1 MPELRV
7 VAVSNDGTRLVLK
20 AADSTEYTLPI
31 DERLRAAVRG
41 DRPRL
46 GQIEIEVESH
56 LRPRDIQARIRA
68 GATAEEVAQL
78 AGIPVDR
85 VRRFEGP
92 VLAERAF
99 MAERARKTPVRR
111 PGENAGPQLG
121 EAVQERLLLRGAEK
135 DTVQWDSWRRD
146 DGTWEVLLVYRVAG
160 EPHSASWT
168 YDPPRRLVQAVDD
181 EARSLIGE
189 SDDLAAPEPSFPFV
203 PRIARLPRDRP
214 LDRARG
220 TSRPSLPPLRARRG
234 DRASERDS
242 LTSLLEAV
250 PSFRGDM
257 VVPGTA
263 LRARTAGGA
272 RRANR
277 RRRSPRPP
285 RPRPVPPTRTSSC
298 PARSAATATG
308 SSAPPTARPRRTAS
322 VRAAAR
328 RSRAGTRSCSA
339 RGARSRSSGLR
350 QSDRSH
356 ATVSPVSACCRLATV
371 RRRQVGIVRCGPV
384 SFRRGPGARATAT
397 GGRAPRRPGGP
408 ASEDHSDH
416 EPTYRAAGMPATAS
430 ASTSWA
436 PETPEPQ

>member
-20 AADSTEYTLPI
+20 AADNTEYTLQI
-31 DERLRAAVRG
+31 DERLRAAVRN
-41 DRPRL
+41 DRARL
-46 GQIEIEVESH
+46 GQIEVESH

-68 GATAEEVAQL
+68 GASAEEVAQL

-111 PGENAGPQLG
+111 PGENTGPQLG
-121 EAVQERLLLRGAEK
+121 EAVSERLMLRGADR

-181 EARSLIGE
+181 EARALIGE
-189 SDDLAAPEPSFPFV
+189 ADDTPEPSYPFV

-214 LDRARG
+214 LDRSG
-220 TSRPSLPPLRARRG
+220 PVPELDENG
-234 DRASERDS
+234 DRDS

-257 VVPGTA
+257 VVPDTGPPQRGDESAEGQETTAEPAAPAAAGAGSAYADVLMPRSVAGHRDRLTGTTDRQA
-263 LRARTAGGA
+263 EADGVRPG
-272 RRANR
+272 RRAA
-277 RRRSPRPP
+277 
-285 RPRPVPPTRTSSC
+285 VPSWDEI
-298 PARSAATATG
+298 
-308 SSAPPTARPRRTAS
+308 
-322 VRAAAR
+322 VF
-328 RSRAGTRSCSA
+328 GTR
-339 RGARSRSSGLR
+339 RKK
-350 QSDRSH
+350 QD
-356 ATVSPVSACCRLATV
+356 
-371 RRRQVGIVRCGPV
+371 
-384 SFRRGPGARATAT
+384 
-397 GGRAPRRPGGP
+397 
-408 ASEDHSDH
+408 
-416 EPTYRAAGMPATAS
+416 
-430 ASTSWA
+430 
-436 PETPEPQ
+436 

>member
-68 GATAEEVAQL
+68 GATAEEVAQM

-111 PGENAGPQLG
+111 PGENSGPPLG
-121 EAVQERLLLRGAEK
+121 EAVQERLLVRGAEK

-146 DGTWEVLLVYRVAG
+146 DGTWEVLLVYCVAG

-181 EARSLIGE
+181 EARMLIGE

-214 LDRARG
+214 LDRSADRE
-220 TSRPSLPPLRARRG
+220 RPSLPPA
-234 DRASERDS
+234 ASEPVEESAGERDS

-250 PSFRGDM
+250 PSFRGDL
-257 VVPGTA
+257 VVPE
-263 LRARTAGGA
+263 
-272 RRANR
+272 
-277 RRRSPRPP
+277 
-285 RPRPVPPTRTSSC
+285 RPVPEPEVEEPVDEPEAEEP
-298 PARSAATATG
+298 PAPAASAGSAYADVLMPRSVGSHRDRLIGATDRQAEADG
-308 SSAPPTARPRRTAS
+308 VRPGR
-322 VRAAAR
+322 RAAVP
-328 RSRAGTRSCSA
+328 SWDEIVFGTR
-339 RGARSRSSGLR
+339 RKK
-350 QSDRSH
+350 Q
-356 ATVSPVSACCRLATV
+356 
-371 RRRQVGIVRCGPV
+371 
-384 SFRRGPGARATAT
+384 
-397 GGRAPRRPGGP
+397 
-408 ASEDHSDH
+408 E
-416 EPTYRAAGMPATAS
+416 
-430 ASTSWA
+430 
-436 PETPEPQ
+436 

>member
-68 GATAEEVAQL
+68 GATAEEVAQM

-168 YDPPRRLVQAVDD
+168 YDPPRRLVQAVDE

-189 SDDLAAPEPSFPFV
+189 SEDLAAPEPSFPFV

-214 LDRARG
+214 LDRALDRE
-220 TSRPSLPPLRARRG
+220 RPSLPAPAPEPVEETS
-234 DRASERDS
+234 SERDS

-250 PSFRGDM
+250 PSFRGDL
-257 VVPGTA
+257 VVPERPSETA
-263 LRARTAGGA
+263 PPEEPEPEPAAEEPPAPAASAGSAYADVLMPRSVGSHRDRLIGSTDRQA
-272 RRANR
+272 EADGVRPGRRAA
-277 RRRSPRPP
+277 
-285 RPRPVPPTRTSSC
+285 VPSWDEI
-298 PARSAATATG
+298 
-308 SSAPPTARPRRTAS
+308 
-322 VRAAAR
+322 VF
-328 RSRAGTRSCSA
+328 GTR
-339 RGARSRSSGLR
+339 RKK
-350 QSDRSH
+350 Q
-356 ATVSPVSACCRLATV
+356 
-371 RRRQVGIVRCGPV
+371 
-384 SFRRGPGARATAT
+384 
-397 GGRAPRRPGGP
+397 
-408 ASEDHSDH
+408 E
-416 EPTYRAAGMPATAS
+416 
-430 ASTSWA
+430 
-436 PETPEPQ
+436 

>member
-68 GATAEEVAQL
+68 GASAEEVAQL

-121 EAVQERLLLRGAEK
+121 EAVQERLTLRGAEK

-189 SDDLAAPEPSFPFV
+189 TSHTQQEPSFPFV

-214 LDRARG
+214 LDRALE
-220 TSRPSLPPLRARRG
+220 RPERPALPSPEPVEE
-234 DRASERDS
+234 SERDS

-257 VVPGTA
+257 VVPERPSDPPEEPA
-263 LRARTAGGA
+263 VEPEEEEPPAPAASAGSAYADVLMPRSVGA
-272 RRANR
+272 HRDRLIGSTDRQAEADGVRPGRRAA
-277 RRRSPRPP
+277 
-285 RPRPVPPTRTSSC
+285 VPSWDEI
-298 PARSAATATG
+298 
-308 SSAPPTARPRRTAS
+308 
-322 VRAAAR
+322 VF
-328 RSRAGTRSCSA
+328 GTR
-339 RGARSRSSGLR
+339 RKK
-350 QSDRSH
+350 Q
-356 ATVSPVSACCRLATV
+356 
-371 RRRQVGIVRCGPV
+371 
-384 SFRRGPGARATAT
+384 
-397 GGRAPRRPGGP
+397 
-408 ASEDHSDH
+408 E
-416 EPTYRAAGMPATAS
+416 
-430 ASTSWA
+430 
-436 PETPEPQ
+436 

>member
-68 GATAEEVAQL
+68 GASAEEVAQL

-121 EAVQERLLLRGAEK
+121 EAVQERLTLRGAEK

-168 YDPPRRLVQAVDD
+168 YDPPRRLVAAVDD

-189 SDDLAAPEPSFPFV
+189 SDDLAATPEPSFPFV

-214 LDRARG
+214 LDRALE
-220 TSRPSLPPLRARRG
+220 RPERPALPSPEPVEE
-234 DRASERDS
+234 SERDS

-257 VVPGTA
+257 VVPERPSEPPEEPA
-263 LRARTAGGA
+263 VEPEAEEPPAPAASAGSAYADVLMPRSVGA
-272 RRANR
+272 HRDRLIGSTDRQAEADGVRPGRRAA
-277 RRRSPRPP
+277 
-285 RPRPVPPTRTSSC
+285 VPSWDEI
-298 PARSAATATG
+298 
-308 SSAPPTARPRRTAS
+308 
-322 VRAAAR
+322 VF
-328 RSRAGTRSCSA
+328 GTR
-339 RGARSRSSGLR
+339 RKKL
-350 QSDRSH
+350 D
-356 ATVSPVSACCRLATV
+356 
-371 RRRQVGIVRCGPV
+371 
-384 SFRRGPGARATAT
+384 
-397 GGRAPRRPGGP
+397 
-408 ASEDHSDH
+408 
-416 EPTYRAAGMPATAS
+416 
-430 ASTSWA
+430 
-436 PETPEPQ
+436 

>member
-1 MPELRV
+1 MTSAGTTREVPMPELRV

-68 GATAEEVAQL
+68 GASAEEVAQL

-121 EAVQERLLLRGAEK
+121 EAVQERLLIRGAEK

-146 DGTWEVLLVYRVAG
+146 DGTWEVMLVYRVAG
-160 EPHSASWT
+160 EPHAASWT

-214 LDRARG
+214 LDRALDRQ
-220 TSRPSLPPLRARRG
+220 TERPSLPP
-234 DRASERDS
+234 ASPESPEEADDRDS

-257 VVPGTA
+257 VVPE
-263 LRARTAGGA
+263 R
-272 RRANR
+272 
-277 RRRSPRPP
+277 
-285 RPRPVPPTRTSSC
+285 
-298 PARSAATATG
+298 
-308 SSAPPTARPRRTAS
+308 
-322 VRAAAR
+322 
-328 RSRAGTRSCSA
+328 
-339 RGARSRSSGLR
+339 
-350 QSDRSH
+350 
-356 ATVSPVSACCRLATV
+356 
-371 RRRQVGIVRCGPV
+371 
-384 SFRRGPGARATAT
+384 
-397 GGRAPRRPGGP
+397 
-408 ASEDHSDH
+408 
-416 EPTYRAAGMPATAS
+416 PATAERPAAEEPVPESEEEEPPAPAAS
-430 ASTSWA
+430 AGAGSAYADVLMPRSVGSHRDRLVGATDRQAEADGVRPGRRAAVPSWD
-436 PETPEPQ
+436 EIVFGTRRKKQD

>member
-68 GATAEEVAQL
+68 GASAEEVAQL

-168 YDPPRRLVQAVDD
+168 YDPPRRLVQAVDE

-214 LDRARG
+214 LDRALD
-220 TSRPSLPPLRARRG
+220 RPSLPAQASEPA
-234 DRASERDS
+234 DESTASERDS

-250 PSFRGDM
+250 PSFRGDL
-257 VVPGTA
+257 VVPERPAETPA
-263 LRARTAGGA
+263 AEEPPATEPVEEEPPAPAASAGSAYADVLMPRSVTSHRDRLVGA
-272 RRANR
+272 TDRQAEADGVRPGRRAA
-277 RRRSPRPP
+277 
-285 RPRPVPPTRTSSC
+285 VPSWDEI
-298 PARSAATATG
+298 
-308 SSAPPTARPRRTAS
+308 
-322 VRAAAR
+322 VF
-328 RSRAGTRSCSA
+328 GTR
-339 RGARSRSSGLR
+339 RKK
-350 QSDRSH
+350 Q
-356 ATVSPVSACCRLATV
+356 
-371 RRRQVGIVRCGPV
+371 
-384 SFRRGPGARATAT
+384 
-397 GGRAPRRPGGP
+397 
-408 ASEDHSDH
+408 E
-416 EPTYRAAGMPATAS
+416 
-430 ASTSWA
+430 
-436 PETPEPQ
+436 

>member
-68 GATAEEVAQL
+68 GATAEEVAQM

-111 PGENAGPQLG
+111 PGENTGPQLG

-135 DTVQWDSWRRD
+135 DSVQWDSWRRD

-214 LDRARG
+214 LDRALDRE
-220 TSRPSLPPLRARRG
+220 RPGLPAQ
-234 DRASERDS
+234 ASEPAEESGGERDS

-250 PSFRGDM
+250 PSFRGDL
-257 VVPGTA
+257 VVPERPSEPA
-263 LRARTAGGA
+263 EEPDQEAAAEEPPAPAASAGSAYADVLMPRSIGSHRDRLIGA
-272 RRANR
+272 TDRQAEADGVRPGRRAA
-277 RRRSPRPP
+277 
-285 RPRPVPPTRTSSC
+285 VPSWDEI
-298 PARSAATATG
+298 
-308 SSAPPTARPRRTAS
+308 
-322 VRAAAR
+322 VF
-328 RSRAGTRSCSA
+328 GTR
-339 RGARSRSSGLR
+339 RKK
-350 QSDRSH
+350 Q
-356 ATVSPVSACCRLATV
+356 
-371 RRRQVGIVRCGPV
+371 
-384 SFRRGPGARATAT
+384 
-397 GGRAPRRPGGP
+397 
-408 ASEDHSDH
+408 E
-416 EPTYRAAGMPATAS
+416 
-430 ASTSWA
+430 
-436 PETPEPQ
+436 

>member
-31 DERLRAAVRG
+31 DERLRAAVRN
-41 DRPRL
+41 DRARL

-68 GATAEEVAQL
+68 GASAEEVAQF

-111 PGENAGPQLG
+111 PGENTGPQLG
-121 EAVQERLLLRGAEK
+121 EAVQERLLLRGADKE
-135 DTVQWDSWRRD
+135 TVQWDSWRRD

-189 SDDLAAPEPSFPFV
+189 TDDVAAPEPSFPFV

-214 LDRARG
+214 LDRALDRQME
-220 TSRPSLPPLRARRG
+220 RPTAPAPVPEPEEHIGGISAG
-234 DRASERDS
+234 ERDS

-257 VVPGTA
+257 VVPERPAPPEPPAIEPAAQEPEADEPPAAAASAGAGSAYADVLMPRAVAGHRDRLTGTTDRQA
-263 LRARTAGGA
+263 EADGVRPG
-272 RRANR
+272 RRAA
-277 RRRSPRPP
+277 
-285 RPRPVPPTRTSSC
+285 VPSWDEI
-298 PARSAATATG
+298 
-308 SSAPPTARPRRTAS
+308 
-322 VRAAAR
+322 VF
-328 RSRAGTRSCSA
+328 GTR
-339 RGARSRSSGLR
+339 RKK
-350 QSDRSH
+350 QD
-356 ATVSPVSACCRLATV
+356 
-371 RRRQVGIVRCGPV
+371 
-384 SFRRGPGARATAT
+384 
-397 GGRAPRRPGGP
+397 
-408 ASEDHSDH
+408 
-416 EPTYRAAGMPATAS
+416 
-430 ASTSWA
+430 
-436 PETPEPQ
+436 

>member
-31 DERLRAAVRG
+31 DERLRAAVRN
-41 DRPRL
+41 DRARL

-68 GATAEEVAQL
+68 GASAEEVAQL

-111 PGENAGPQLG
+111 PGENTGPQLG
-121 EAVQERLLLRGAEK
+121 EAVAERLLLRGADK
-135 DTVQWDSWRRD
+135 DSVQWDSWRRD
-146 DGTWEVLLVYRVAG
+146 DGTWEVLLVYRVAT

-181 EARSLIGE
+181 EARALIGE
-189 SDDLAAPEPSFPFV
+189 ADDTPEPSFPFV

-214 LDRARG
+214 LDRTLDRHSERGERGAQSGSEDDARG
-220 TSRPSLPPLRARRG
+220 AEEATGER
-234 DRASERDS
+234 ERDS

-257 VVPGTA
+257 VVPESAKAPQADEESEAEVEEPPAPAASAGA
-263 LRARTAGGA
+263 GSAYADVLMPRGGGGAPRPRAPGGWGGGGGGRGGA
-272 RRANR
+272 RR
-277 RRRSPRPP
+277 PPPP
-285 RPRPVPPTRTSSC
+285 RS
-298 PARSAATATG
+298 G
-308 SSAPPTARPRRTAS
+308 
-322 VRAAAR
+322 
-328 RSRAGTRSCSA
+328 SA
-339 RGARSRSSGLR
+339 RIWVSR
-350 QSDRSH
+350 
-356 ATVSPVSACCRLATV
+356 
-371 RRRQVGIVRCGPV
+371 
-384 SFRRGPGARATAT
+384 
-397 GGRAPRRPGGP
+397 
-408 ASEDHSDH
+408 
-416 EPTYRAAGMPATAS
+416 
-430 ASTSWA
+430 
-436 PETPEPQ
+436 

>member
-68 GATAEEVAQL
+68 GATAEEVAQM

-111 PGENAGPQLG
+111 PGENSGPPLG

-168 YDPPRRLVQAVDD
+168 YDPPRRLVQAVDE

-214 LDRARG
+214 LDRTGDRE
-220 TSRPSLPPLRARRG
+220 RPSLPAP
-234 DRASERDS
+234 ASESPEETTATASAGERDS

-250 PSFRGDM
+250 PSFRGDL
-257 VVPGTA
+257 VVPD
-263 LRARTAGGA
+263 RTPEAAPEEPDVEPEVEEPPAPAASAGSAYADVLMPRSVGGHRDRLIGSTDRQA
-272 RRANR
+272 EADGVRPGRRAA
-277 RRRSPRPP
+277 
-285 RPRPVPPTRTSSC
+285 VPSWDEI
-298 PARSAATATG
+298 
-308 SSAPPTARPRRTAS
+308 
-322 VRAAAR
+322 VF
-328 RSRAGTRSCSA
+328 GTR
-339 RGARSRSSGLR
+339 RKK
-350 QSDRSH
+350 Q
-356 ATVSPVSACCRLATV
+356 
-371 RRRQVGIVRCGPV
+371 
-384 SFRRGPGARATAT
+384 
-397 GGRAPRRPGGP
+397 
-408 ASEDHSDH
+408 E
-416 EPTYRAAGMPATAS
+416 
-430 ASTSWA
+430 
-436 PETPEPQ
+436 

>member
-68 GATAEEVAQL
+68 GATAEEVAQM

-111 PGENAGPQLG
+111 PGESSGPPLG
-121 EAVQERLLLRGAEK
+121 EAVQERLLLRGAER

-189 SDDLAAPEPSFPFV
+189 SDDLVPAEPSFPFV
-203 PRIARLPRDRP
+203 PRIARLPRDRSA
-214 LDRARG
+214 DRA
-220 TSRPSLPPLRARRG
+220 G
-234 DRASERDS
+234 DRERPGPPGQAPEPGEESTTAAASAERDS

-250 PSFRGDM
+250 PNFRGDL
-257 VVPGTA
+257 VVPERPAESAPEEPDTEPDA
-263 LRARTAGGA
+263 EEPPAPAASAGSAYADVLMPRSVGSHRERLIGSTDRQA
-272 RRANR
+272 EADGVRPGRRAA
-277 RRRSPRPP
+277 
-285 RPRPVPPTRTSSC
+285 VPSWDEI
-298 PARSAATATG
+298 
-308 SSAPPTARPRRTAS
+308 
-322 VRAAAR
+322 VF
-328 RSRAGTRSCSA
+328 GTR
-339 RGARSRSSGLR
+339 RKK
-350 QSDRSH
+350 Q
-356 ATVSPVSACCRLATV
+356 
-371 RRRQVGIVRCGPV
+371 
-384 SFRRGPGARATAT
+384 
-397 GGRAPRRPGGP
+397 
-408 ASEDHSDH
+408 E
-416 EPTYRAAGMPATAS
+416 
-430 ASTSWA
+430 
-436 PETPEPQ
+436 

>member
-31 DERLRAAVRG
+31 DERLRAAVRN
-41 DRPRL
+41 DRARL

-68 GATAEEVAQL
+68 GASAEEVAQF

-111 PGENAGPQLG
+111 PGENVGPQLG
-121 EAVQERLLLRGAEK
+121 EAVQERLLMRGADKE
-135 DTVQWDSWRRD
+135 TVQWDSWRRD

-189 SDDLAAPEPSFPFV
+189 TDDVAAPEPSFPFV

-214 LDRARG
+214 LDRALDRQME
-220 TSRPSLPPLRARRG
+220 RPAPPPPPEPDERIGGVSAN
-234 DRASERDS
+234 ERDS

-257 VVPGTA
+257 VVPERPSQPEPPAIEPAVQEPEADEPPAAAASAGAGSAYADVLMPRAVAGHRDRLTGTTDRQA
-263 LRARTAGGA
+263 EADGVRPG
-272 RRANR
+272 RRAA
-277 RRRSPRPP
+277 
-285 RPRPVPPTRTSSC
+285 VPSWDEI
-298 PARSAATATG
+298 
-308 SSAPPTARPRRTAS
+308 
-322 VRAAAR
+322 VF
-328 RSRAGTRSCSA
+328 GTR
-339 RGARSRSSGLR
+339 RKK
-350 QSDRSH
+350 QD
-356 ATVSPVSACCRLATV
+356 
-371 RRRQVGIVRCGPV
+371 
-384 SFRRGPGARATAT
+384 
-397 GGRAPRRPGGP
+397 
-408 ASEDHSDH
+408 
-416 EPTYRAAGMPATAS
+416 
-430 ASTSWA
+430 
-436 PETPEPQ
+436 

>member
-68 GATAEEVAQL
+68 GATAEEVAQM

-111 PGENAGPQLG
+111 PGENSGPPLG
-121 EAVQERLLLRGAEK
+121 EAVQERLLLRGADK

-214 LDRARG
+214 LDRPADRE
-220 TSRPSLPPLRARRG
+220 RPSLPAPVPEPAEEG
-234 DRASERDS
+234 AGERDS

-250 PSFRGDM
+250 PSFRGDL
-257 VVPGTA
+257 VVPE
-263 LRARTAGGA
+263 RAPDSDEEPTENEAEAEEPPAPAASAGSAYADVLMPRSVGSHRDRLVGA
-272 RRANR
+272 TDRQAEADGVRPGRRAA
-277 RRRSPRPP
+277 
-285 RPRPVPPTRTSSC
+285 VPSWDEI
-298 PARSAATATG
+298 
-308 SSAPPTARPRRTAS
+308 
-322 VRAAAR
+322 VF
-328 RSRAGTRSCSA
+328 GTR
-339 RGARSRSSGLR
+339 RKK
-350 QSDRSH
+350 Q
-356 ATVSPVSACCRLATV
+356 
-371 RRRQVGIVRCGPV
+371 
-384 SFRRGPGARATAT
+384 
-397 GGRAPRRPGGP
+397 
-408 ASEDHSDH
+408 E
-416 EPTYRAAGMPATAS
+416 
-430 ASTSWA
+430 
-436 PETPEPQ
+436 

>member
-146 DGTWEVLLVYRVAG
+146 DGTWEVLLVYCVAG

-189 SDDLAAPEPSFPFV
+189 SEDLGAPEPSFPFV

-214 LDRARG
+214 LDRALD
-220 TSRPSLPPLRARRG
+220 RPSLPPAEPVEETV
-234 DRASERDS
+234 AERDS

-257 VVPGTA
+257 VVPERPSETA
-263 LRARTAGGA
+263 VVDEPDPEPEAEEPPAPAASAGSAYADVLMPRSVASHRDRLIGA
-272 RRANR
+272 TDRQAEADGVRPGRRAA
-277 RRRSPRPP
+277 
-285 RPRPVPPTRTSSC
+285 VPSWDEI
-298 PARSAATATG
+298 
-308 SSAPPTARPRRTAS
+308 
-322 VRAAAR
+322 VF
-328 RSRAGTRSCSA
+328 GTR
-339 RGARSRSSGLR
+339 RKK
-350 QSDRSH
+350 Q
-356 ATVSPVSACCRLATV
+356 
-371 RRRQVGIVRCGPV
+371 
-384 SFRRGPGARATAT
+384 
-397 GGRAPRRPGGP
+397 
-408 ASEDHSDH
+408 E
-416 EPTYRAAGMPATAS
+416 
-430 ASTSWA
+430 
-436 PETPEPQ
+436 

>member
-68 GATAEEVAQL
+68 GATAEEVAQM

-121 EAVQERLLLRGAEK
+121 EAVQERLLLRGADK

-146 DGTWEVLLVYRVAG
+146 DGTWEVLLVYLVAG

-214 LDRARG
+214 LDR
-220 TSRPSLPPLRARRG
+220 TLDRPSLPPQPSEPVEESVAER
-234 DRASERDS
+234 ERDS

-257 VVPGTA
+257 VVPERPAEPAPEEPDEQEPVTEEPPA
-263 LRARTAGGA
+263 PAASAGSAYADVLMPRSVGSHRDRLIGA
-272 RRANR
+272 TDRQAEADGVRPGRRAA
-277 RRRSPRPP
+277 
-285 RPRPVPPTRTSSC
+285 VPSWDEI
-298 PARSAATATG
+298 
-308 SSAPPTARPRRTAS
+308 
-322 VRAAAR
+322 VF
-328 RSRAGTRSCSA
+328 GTR
-339 RGARSRSSGLR
+339 RKK
-350 QSDRSH
+350 Q
-356 ATVSPVSACCRLATV
+356 
-371 RRRQVGIVRCGPV
+371 
-384 SFRRGPGARATAT
+384 
-397 GGRAPRRPGGP
+397 
-408 ASEDHSDH
+408 E
-416 EPTYRAAGMPATAS
+416 
-430 ASTSWA
+430 
-436 PETPEPQ
+436 

>member
-121 EAVQERLLLRGAEK
+121 EAVQERLLLRGVDKES
-135 DTVQWDSWRRD
+135 VQWDSWRRD

-168 YDPPRRLVQAVDD
+168 YDPPRRLVAAVDD

-189 SDDLAAPEPSFPFV
+189 SDDIAAPEPSFPFV

-214 LDRARG
+214 LDRALDRQLE
-220 TSRPSLPPLRARRG
+220 RPERQIPAPTPSPEPAEESTP
-234 DRASERDS
+234 AERDS

-250 PSFRGDM
+250 PSFRGDL
-257 VVPGTA
+257 VVPERPSVPAPAERAVEEPAPAQEPEVEEPPAPAASAGSAYADVLMPRSVAGHRDRLVGTTDRQA
-263 LRARTAGGA
+263 EADGVRPG
-272 RRANR
+272 RRAA
-277 RRRSPRPP
+277 
-285 RPRPVPPTRTSSC
+285 VPSWDEI
-298 PARSAATATG
+298 
-308 SSAPPTARPRRTAS
+308 
-322 VRAAAR
+322 VF
-328 RSRAGTRSCSA
+328 GTR
-339 RGARSRSSGLR
+339 RKKK
-350 QSDRSH
+350 D
-356 ATVSPVSACCRLATV
+356 
-371 RRRQVGIVRCGPV
+371 
-384 SFRRGPGARATAT
+384 
-397 GGRAPRRPGGP
+397 
-408 ASEDHSDH
+408 
-416 EPTYRAAGMPATAS
+416 
-430 ASTSWA
+430 
-436 PETPEPQ
+436 

>member
-68 GATAEEVAQL
+68 GASAEEVASL

-111 PGENAGPQLG
+111 PGENTGPQLG
-121 EAVQERLLLRGAEK
+121 EAVQERLLLRGADKES
-135 DTVQWDSWRRD
+135 VQWDSWRRD
-146 DGTWEVLLVYRVAG
+146 DGTWEVLLVYRVAT

-181 EARSLIGE
+181 EARALIGE
-189 SDDLAAPEPSFPFV
+189 TDDIAAPEPSFPFV

-214 LDRARG
+214 LERALDRPGAPAPEPAEEPG
-220 TSRPSLPPLRARRG
+220 PGGAV
-234 DRASERDS
+234 AEQERDS

-257 VVPGTA
+257 VVPERPTTA
-263 LRARTAGGA
+263 PSELPSAQDEPEQEPEAEEPAASAASAGSAYADVLMPRAVASHRERLVGSTDRQAEADGVRPG
-272 RRANR
+272 RRAA
-277 RRRSPRPP
+277 
-285 RPRPVPPTRTSSC
+285 VPSWDEI
-298 PARSAATATG
+298 
-308 SSAPPTARPRRTAS
+308 
-322 VRAAAR
+322 VF
-328 RSRAGTRSCSA
+328 GTR
-339 RGARSRSSGLR
+339 RKK
-350 QSDRSH
+350 Q
-356 ATVSPVSACCRLATV
+356 
-371 RRRQVGIVRCGPV
+371 
-384 SFRRGPGARATAT
+384 
-397 GGRAPRRPGGP
+397 
-408 ASEDHSDH
+408 E
-416 EPTYRAAGMPATAS
+416 
-430 ASTSWA
+430 
-436 PETPEPQ
+436 

>member
-111 PGENAGPQLG
+111 PGENSGPLLG

-189 SDDLAAPEPSFPFV
+189 SDDLAVPEPSFPFV
-203 PRIARLPRDRP
+203 PRIARLPRERSM
-214 LDRARG
+214 DRALER
-220 TSRPSLPPLRARRG
+220 SDRERPTLPAQ
-234 DRASERDS
+234 ASEPAEESTGERDS

-257 VVPGTA
+257 VVPE
-263 LRARTAGGA
+263 
-272 RRANR
+272 
-277 RRRSPRPP
+277 RP
-285 RPRPVPPTRTSSC
+285 S
-298 PARSAATATG
+298 
-308 SSAPPTARPRRTAS
+308 
-322 VRAAAR
+322 
-328 RSRAGTRSCSA
+328 
-339 RGARSRSSGLR
+339 
-350 QSDRSH
+350 
-356 ATVSPVSACCRLATV
+356 
-371 RRRQVGIVRCGPV
+371 
-384 SFRRGPGARATAT
+384 
-397 GGRAPRRPGGP
+397 
-408 ASEDHSDH
+408 
-416 EPTYRAAGMPATAS
+416 
-430 ASTSWA
+430 
-436 PETPEPQ
+436 ETPEEPAEEPAAEEPPAPAASAGSAYADVLMPRSVGSHRDRLIGATDRQAEADGVRPGRRAAVPSWDEIVFGTRRKKQE

>member
-68 GATAEEVAQL
+68 GASAEEVAQL

-111 PGENAGPQLG
+111 PGENSGPLLG
-121 EAVQERLLLRGAEK
+121 EAVQERLTLRGAEK

-181 EARSLIGE
+181 EARALIGE
-189 SDDLAAPEPSFPFV
+189 SDDLGSPEPTFPFV
-203 PRIARLPRDRP
+203 PRIARLPRERPFDRDKDRDRDRP
-214 LDRARG
+214 M
-220 TSRPSLPPLRARRG
+220 LPAQAPEPAEESTG
-234 DRASERDS
+234 ERDS

-250 PSFRGDM
+250 PSFRGDL
-257 VVPGTA
+257 VVPE
-263 LRARTAGGA
+263 RAPDPLEEPAQEPEVEEPPAPAASAGSAYADVLMPRSVGSHRDRLIGA
-272 RRANR
+272 TDRQAEADGVRPGRRAA
-277 RRRSPRPP
+277 
-285 RPRPVPPTRTSSC
+285 VPSWDEI
-298 PARSAATATG
+298 
-308 SSAPPTARPRRTAS
+308 
-322 VRAAAR
+322 VF
-328 RSRAGTRSCSA
+328 GTR
-339 RGARSRSSGLR
+339 RKK
-350 QSDRSH
+350 Q
-356 ATVSPVSACCRLATV
+356 
-371 RRRQVGIVRCGPV
+371 
-384 SFRRGPGARATAT
+384 
-397 GGRAPRRPGGP
+397 
-408 ASEDHSDH
+408 E
-416 EPTYRAAGMPATAS
+416 
-430 ASTSWA
+430 
-436 PETPEPQ
+436 

>member
-111 PGENAGPQLG
+111 PGENSGPLLG
-121 EAVQERLLLRGAEK
+121 ETVQERLLLRGAEK

-168 YDPPRRLVQAVDD
+168 YDPPRRLVQAVDE

-189 SDDLAAPEPSFPFV
+189 SDDLAVPEPSFPFV
-203 PRIARLPRDRP
+203 PRIARLPRERSM
-214 LDRARG
+214 DRALERIDRE
-220 TSRPSLPPLRARRG
+220 RPGLPAQPSEPDG
-234 DRASERDS
+234 DDADERDS

-250 PSFRGDM
+250 PSFRGDL
-257 VVPGTA
+257 VVPERPAEPSEEPDDEPVTEEPPA
-263 LRARTAGGA
+263 PAASAGSAYADVLMPRSVSSHRDRLVGA
-272 RRANR
+272 TDRQAEADGVRPGRRAA
-277 RRRSPRPP
+277 
-285 RPRPVPPTRTSSC
+285 VPSWDEI
-298 PARSAATATG
+298 
-308 SSAPPTARPRRTAS
+308 
-322 VRAAAR
+322 VF
-328 RSRAGTRSCSA
+328 GTR
-339 RGARSRSSGLR
+339 RKK
-350 QSDRSH
+350 Q
-356 ATVSPVSACCRLATV
+356 
-371 RRRQVGIVRCGPV
+371 
-384 SFRRGPGARATAT
+384 
-397 GGRAPRRPGGP
+397 
-408 ASEDHSDH
+408 E
-416 EPTYRAAGMPATAS
+416 
-430 ASTSWA
+430 
-436 PETPEPQ
+436 

>member
-68 GATAEEVAQL
+68 GASAEEVASL

-111 PGENAGPQLG
+111 PGENTGPQLG
-121 EAVQERLLLRGAEK
+121 EAVSERLLLRGADKE
-135 DTVQWDSWRRD
+135 TIQWDSWRRD
-146 DGTWEVLLVYRVAG
+146 DGTWEVLLVYRVAT

-189 SDDLAAPEPSFPFV
+189 TDDIAAPEPSFPFV

-214 LDRARG
+214 SLDRPLDRALDRQLD
-220 TSRPSLPPLRARRG
+220 RPSVPPPPEPSEENTAT
-234 DRASERDS
+234 AATAAVSEAERDS

-257 VVPGTA
+257 IVPERPALPTTDLPPAEEAEQDPEAEEPPAASAGAGSAYADVLMPRSVASHRDRLTGTTDRQA
-263 LRARTAGGA
+263 EADGVRPG
-272 RRANR
+272 RRAA
-277 RRRSPRPP
+277 
-285 RPRPVPPTRTSSC
+285 VPSWDEI
-298 PARSAATATG
+298 
-308 SSAPPTARPRRTAS
+308 
-322 VRAAAR
+322 VF
-328 RSRAGTRSCSA
+328 GTR
-339 RGARSRSSGLR
+339 RKK
-350 QSDRSH
+350 Q
-356 ATVSPVSACCRLATV
+356 
-371 RRRQVGIVRCGPV
+371 
-384 SFRRGPGARATAT
+384 
-397 GGRAPRRPGGP
+397 
-408 ASEDHSDH
+408 E
-416 EPTYRAAGMPATAS
+416 
-430 ASTSWA
+430 
-436 PETPEPQ
+436 

>member
-68 GATAEEVAQL
+68 GATAEEVAQF

-121 EAVQERLLLRGAEK
+121 EAVQERLLLRGADK

-146 DGTWEVLLVYRVAG
+146 DGTWEVLLVYRVAT

-189 SDDLAAPEPSFPFV
+189 SDDIGTPEPTFPFV

-214 LDRARG
+214 LDRALDRQLE
-220 TSRPSLPPLRARRG
+220 RPAAPLEPDTEENELPAI
-234 DRASERDS
+234 ASASSERDS

-250 PSFRGDM
+250 PSYRGDLA
-257 VVPGTA
+257 VPERPSAAPEPPQEEPEPPAAVEVEEPPAPAASAGAGSAYADVLMPRSVAGHRDRLTGTTDRQA
-263 LRARTAGGA
+263 EADGVRPG
-272 RRANR
+272 RRAA
-277 RRRSPRPP
+277 
-285 RPRPVPPTRTSSC
+285 VPSWDEI
-298 PARSAATATG
+298 
-308 SSAPPTARPRRTAS
+308 
-322 VRAAAR
+322 VF
-328 RSRAGTRSCSA
+328 GTR
-339 RGARSRSSGLR
+339 RKK
-350 QSDRSH
+350 Q
-356 ATVSPVSACCRLATV
+356 
-371 RRRQVGIVRCGPV
+371 
-384 SFRRGPGARATAT
+384 
-397 GGRAPRRPGGP
+397 
-408 ASEDHSDH
+408 E
-416 EPTYRAAGMPATAS
+416 
-430 ASTSWA
+430 
-436 PETPEPQ
+436 

>member
-68 GATAEEVAQL
+68 GASAEEVAQL

-121 EAVQERLLLRGAEK
+121 EAVQERLLIRGAEK

-146 DGTWEVLLVYRVAG
+146 DGTWEVLLVYLVAG

-214 LDRARG
+214 LDRALDRQME
-220 TSRPSLPPLRARRG
+220 RPSLPPSEPVDEGAG
-234 DRASERDS
+234 DRDS

-257 VVPGTA
+257 VVPERPSTTELPPA
-263 LRARTAGGA
+263 EEPAPEPETEEPPAPAASAGAGSAYADVLMPRSVGSHRDRLVGA
-272 RRANR
+272 TDRQAEADGVRPGRRAA
-277 RRRSPRPP
+277 
-285 RPRPVPPTRTSSC
+285 VPSWDEI
-298 PARSAATATG
+298 
-308 SSAPPTARPRRTAS
+308 
-322 VRAAAR
+322 VF
-328 RSRAGTRSCSA
+328 GTR
-339 RGARSRSSGLR
+339 RKK
-350 QSDRSH
+350 QD
-356 ATVSPVSACCRLATV
+356 
-371 RRRQVGIVRCGPV
+371 
-384 SFRRGPGARATAT
+384 
-397 GGRAPRRPGGP
+397 
-408 ASEDHSDH
+408 
-416 EPTYRAAGMPATAS
+416 
-430 ASTSWA
+430 
-436 PETPEPQ
+436 

>member
-68 GATAEEVAQL
+68 GASAEEVAQL

-111 PGENAGPQLG
+111 PGENTGPQLG
-121 EAVQERLLLRGAEK
+121 EAVKERLLLRGVEQ

-160 EPHSASWT
+160 EVHSASWT

-189 SDDLAAPEPSFPFV
+189 SDDLAPEPSYPFV
-203 PRIARLPRDRP
+203 PRIARLPREGR
-214 LDRARG
+214 LDRALE
-220 TSRPSLPPLRARRG
+220 RPSDRPALPAQ
-234 DRASERDS
+234 ASEPEEETAAAAERDS

-257 VVPGTA
+257 VVPERPAEPQEEPVEEPEAEEPPAPAASAGSA
-263 LRARTAGGA
+263 YADVLMPRTVASHRDRLVGA
-272 RRANR
+272 TDRQAEADGVRPGRRAA
-277 RRRSPRPP
+277 
-285 RPRPVPPTRTSSC
+285 VPSWDEI
-298 PARSAATATG
+298 
-308 SSAPPTARPRRTAS
+308 
-322 VRAAAR
+322 VF
-328 RSRAGTRSCSA
+328 GTR
-339 RGARSRSSGLR
+339 RKK
-350 QSDRSH
+350 Q
-356 ATVSPVSACCRLATV
+356 
-371 RRRQVGIVRCGPV
+371 
-384 SFRRGPGARATAT
+384 
-397 GGRAPRRPGGP
+397 
-408 ASEDHSDH
+408 E
-416 EPTYRAAGMPATAS
+416 
-430 ASTSWA
+430 
-436 PETPEPQ
+436 

>member
-20 AADSTEYTLPI
+20 AADATEYTLPI

-111 PGENAGPQLG
+111 PGENAAGPQLG
-121 EAVQERLLLRGAEK
+121 EAVQERLLLRGADK

-146 DGTWEVLLVYRVAG
+146 DGTWEVLLVYMVAD

-168 YDPPRRLVQAVDD
+168 YDPPRRLVQAVDE

-189 SDDLAAPEPSFPFV
+189 SEDLAAPEPSFPFV
-203 PRIARLPRDRP
+203 PRIARLPRERSM
-214 LDRARG
+214 DRALE
-220 TSRPSLPPLRARRG
+220 TARPSLPAQ
-234 DRASERDS
+234 ASEPAEEPTEERDS

-250 PSFRGDM
+250 PSFRGDL
-257 VVPGTA
+257 VVPEHSSEPEA
-263 LRARTAGGA
+263 EEPPAEPVAEEPPAPAASAGSAYADVLMPRSVGSHRDRLIGA
-272 RRANR
+272 TDRQAEADGVRPGRRAA
-277 RRRSPRPP
+277 
-285 RPRPVPPTRTSSC
+285 VPSWDEI
-298 PARSAATATG
+298 
-308 SSAPPTARPRRTAS
+308 
-322 VRAAAR
+322 VF
-328 RSRAGTRSCSA
+328 GTR
-339 RGARSRSSGLR
+339 RKK
-350 QSDRSH
+350 Q
-356 ATVSPVSACCRLATV
+356 
-371 RRRQVGIVRCGPV
+371 
-384 SFRRGPGARATAT
+384 
-397 GGRAPRRPGGP
+397 
-408 ASEDHSDH
+408 E
-416 EPTYRAAGMPATAS
+416 
-430 ASTSWA
+430 
-436 PETPEPQ
+436 

>member
-20 AADSTEYTLPI
+20 AADATEYTLPI

-68 GATAEEVAQL
+68 GATAEEVATL

-111 PGENAGPQLG
+111 PGENSGPPLG

-146 DGTWEVLLVYRVAG
+146 DGTWEVLLVYLVAG

-189 SDDLAAPEPSFPFV
+189 SDDLSVAEPSFPFV
-203 PRIARLPRDRP
+203 PRIARLPRDRGMDRA
-214 LDRARG
+214 LDRVDRE
-220 TSRPSLPPLRARRG
+220 RPSLPAQPSEPAEEST
-234 DRASERDS
+234 SERDS

-250 PSFRGDM
+250 PSFRGDL
-257 VVPGTA
+257 VVPERPPEPPEEPAEEVLEEEPPAPAASAGSA
-263 LRARTAGGA
+263 YADVLMPRAVSSHRDRLTGA
-272 RRANR
+272 TDRQAEADGVRPGRRAA
-277 RRRSPRPP
+277 
-285 RPRPVPPTRTSSC
+285 VPSWDEI
-298 PARSAATATG
+298 
-308 SSAPPTARPRRTAS
+308 
-322 VRAAAR
+322 VF
-328 RSRAGTRSCSA
+328 GTR
-339 RGARSRSSGLR
+339 RKK
-350 QSDRSH
+350 Q
-356 ATVSPVSACCRLATV
+356 
-371 RRRQVGIVRCGPV
+371 
-384 SFRRGPGARATAT
+384 
-397 GGRAPRRPGGP
+397 
-408 ASEDHSDH
+408 E
-416 EPTYRAAGMPATAS
+416 
-430 ASTSWA
+430 
-436 PETPEPQ
+436 

>member
-31 DERLRAAVRG
+31 DERLRAAVRN
-41 DRPRL
+41 DRARL

-68 GATAEEVAQL
+68 GASAEEVAQF

-99 MAERARKTPVRR
+99 MAERARKTAVRR

-121 EAVQERLLLRGAEK
+121 EAVQERLTLRGAEK
-135 DTVQWDSWRRD
+135 ETVQWDSWRRD
-146 DGTWEVLLVYRVAG
+146 DGTWEVLLVYLVAG

-181 EARSLIGE
+181 EARALIGDT
-189 SDDLAAPEPSFPFV
+189 DDTVASHEPSFPFV

-214 LDRARG
+214 LDR
-220 TSRPSLPPLRARRG
+220 SLDRPMERPAAPEP
-234 DRASERDS
+234 DENSERDS

-257 VVPGTA
+257 VVP
-263 LRARTAGGA
+263 
-272 RRANR
+272 
-277 RRRSPRPP
+277 
-285 RPRPVPPTRTSSC
+285 
-298 PARSAATATG
+298 
-308 SSAPPTARPRRTAS
+308 AP
-322 VRAAAR
+322 
-328 RSRAGTRSCSA
+328 
-339 RGARSRSSGLR
+339 
-350 QSDRSH
+350 
-356 ATVSPVSACCRLATV
+356 
-371 RRRQVGIVRCGPV
+371 
-384 SFRRGPGARATAT
+384 
-397 GGRAPRRPGGP
+397 
-408 ASEDHSDH
+408 
-416 EPTYRAAGMPATAS
+416 
-430 ASTSWA
+430 
-436 PETPEPQ
+436 PEPQVSDAEEEPDAEEPIAPAASAGAGSAYADVLMPRSVAGHRDRLTGTTDRQAEADGVRPGRRAAVPSWDEIVFGTRRKKQD